1 MTSEIGLNPTQDTQE
16 VFMKRTFILAL
27 VLAISSFAL
36 TGCSGSDSGG
46 DKGKTPASTE
56 NKTSDGKTVE
66 TKGTE

>member
-1 MTSEIGLNPTQDTQE
+1 
-16 VFMKRTFILAL
+16 MKRTFILAL